1 MNTEQSKFKNIFK
14 SIILPVILS
23 FIIYYVFNA
32 LGFINV
38 KVNGNS
44 MFPTLNHDDRLI
56 IYNLSYNPK
65 VGDIVVFKPNENDR
79 NLYIK
84 RIIATE
90 GQKIKVD
97 NDKNKIFID
106 DKEYVDDFSD
116 NNINMYWDYKEELIV
131 PENSYFVL
139 GDNRDNSLD
148 SRSISVGF
156 VNRDSILGKAYIR
169 VWPLNLFGFL

>member
-14 SIILPVILS
+14 SIILPIIIS
-23 FIIYYVFNA
+23 FVIYYIFNS

-38 KVNGNS
+38 QVNGNS
-44 MFPTLNHDDRLI
+44 MFPTLNNNDRLI
-56 IYNLSYNPK
+56 IYNISYTPK
-65 VGDIVVFKPNENDR
+65 VGDIVVFKPNGDEK

-84 RIIATE
+84 RIVATQ
-90 GQKIKVD
+90 GQKLKVD
-97 NDKNKIFID
+97 IYENKIFID
-106 DKEYVDDFSD
+106 GKEYVDNFSHD
-116 NNINMYWDYKEELIV
+116 NINMYWDHNGEVTV

-156 VNRDSILGKAYIR
+156 VNRESILGKAYLR